1 MTFFWLTV
9 LESVKWAAVWF
20 GLNAHLQDTEPR
32 FHLIESP
39 LITLLGSKTKLSD
52 RIEGIK
58 YSPVLHSEPQF
69 FIEMTTNVH
78 KTTLD
83 QYVWPP
89 LHRPQFTK
97 QTLKVVLQSTGGNML
112 YIIDAGLLTFSP
124 GRSQLQRNTLLWLY
138 HKTLTGLLKEVYV
151 STQIVCPHKV
161 VRPAAR
167 RHDYSQYEWNSAVT
181 KKQQWLQWHK
191 SIKKKTEK

>member
-97 QTLKVVLQSTGGNML
+97 QTLKVVLQSTGAIC
-112 YIIDAGLLTFSP
+112 Y
-124 GRSQLQRNTLLWLY
+124 TLLMPVFWHSPQGGHSYRETLVTY
-138 HKTLTGLLKEVYV
+138 HKTVTLSQNTDRFAQRGLRFHPDCV
-151 STQIVCPHKV
+151 STQGC
-161 VRPAAR
+161 A
-167 RHDYSQYEWNSAVT
+167 SCC
-181 KKQQWLQWHK
+181 
-191 SIKKKTEK
+191 KKTRLFTVWMEQRGHQETTMAAMTQIN